1 MTFTTFDYLK
11 LDSQVSVTNAPGS
24 EAWVL
29 SIDMARRGDRGHYE
43 CQVRQHL
50 NDIIL
55 GRNFLEVFGRYYS
68 WEETFKI
75 YFIEN
80 IGRIS
85 NALLDRSLRMFSKWC
100 CLCH

>member
-1 MTFTTFDYLK
+1 MTFITFDYLK
-11 LDSQVSVTNAPGS
+11 HFQVSVTNAPGS

-55 GRNFLEVFGRYYS
+55 GRHFLEVFGRYYS
-68 WEETFKI
+68 WEEET
-75 YFIEN
+75 FIEVF
-80 IGRIS
+80 GRYYY
-85 NALLDRSLRMFSKWC
+85 
-100 CLCH
+100 

>member
-1 MTFTTFDYLK
+1 MAFITFDYLK

-43 CQVRQHL
+43 CQVRQHW

-55 GRNFLEVFGRYYS
+55 GEKHF
-68 WEETFKI
+68 
-75 YFIEN
+75 
-80 IGRIS
+80 
-85 NALLDRSLRMFSKWC
+85 RSV
-100 CLCH
+100 